1 MEHLELL
8 INRALLL
15 FFIAFFGCTPN
26 ESVLMIH
33 EGSNDLDLFKINV
46 TYRGKVYSGMVY
58 NTNNIGDTISI
69 GEYKN
74 GLKNGLWKKFYS
86 NGKLKEKRSFKN
98 GLKVGLY
105 EGFYSNGA
113 KNFVF
118 NFKNGEYNGTNR
130 LWAKNGQILRRLIM
144 LMDWKRARKKVGIL
158 MEG

>member
-46 TYRGKVYSGMVY
+46 TYRGKVYSGMIY
-58 NTNNIGDTISI
+58 NTNNMGDTISI

-105 EGFYSNGA
+105 EGFYSCLLYTSDA
-113 KNFVF
+113 AD
-118 NFKNGEYNGTNR
+118 E
-130 LWAKNGQILRRLIM
+130 
-144 LMDWKRARKKVGIL
+144 
-158 MEG
+158 

>member
-46 TYRGKVYSGMVY
+46 TYRGKVYSGMIY
-58 NTNNIGDTISI
+58 NTNNMGDTISI

-74 GLKNGLWKKFYS
+74 GLKNGLWKKF
-86 NGKLKEKRSFKN
+86 
-98 GLKVGLY
+98 
-105 EGFYSNGA
+105 
-113 KNFVF
+113 
-118 NFKNGEYNGTNR
+118 
-130 LWAKNGQILRRLIM
+130 
-144 LMDWKRARKKVGIL
+144 
-158 MEG
+158 